1 MAAAHTSNPPGE
13 WLESTHFPYP
23 RQNPNNEMK
32 MRMPKVIV
40 FFLGR
45 PYCHS
50 CGDRQFWRHD
60 DYEFVELW
68 VEKSAQIPPLK
79 FWMKESN
86 QEWCIFSFPIAIRL
100 ILCGMKNAMRTQRAT
115 AVDFDYY
122 MSNNTHWWNCF
133 ERWNSLLYVDCKVCC
148 STALFWSEYFLYW
161 TKN

>member
-1 MAAAHTSNPPGE
+1 MVLDEYDPIVIFSQSDSSSSCCPYLYPPGE

-45 PYCHS
+45 PYCHT

-68 VEKSAQIPPLK
+68 VEKSAQIPPSEILNERIQSRVMHFQFSNCYSINPLWYEKCNEDPTSDCCRLLIIIWATIHIDEIVLK
-79 FWMKESN
+79 GG
-86 QEWCIFSFPIAIRL
+86 
-100 ILCGMKNAMRTQRAT
+100 ILCCM
-115 AVDFDYY
+115 
-122 MSNNTHWWNCF
+122 
-133 ERWNSLLYVDCKVCC
+133 
-148 STALFWSEYFLYW
+148 
-161 TKN
+161 